1 MSLRWMPAAARA
13 LAMMAGV
20 GLWAGTALAADV
32 DGAAVYRQNCVA
44 CHGAKA
50 DGKGPAAAALR
61 PPPTDFTKAAWWE
74 GRTDEQVS
82 ASIRAGRPG
91 TPMMPY
97 TALSDAEL
105 AALVAWLRTQKA
117 G

>member
-1 MSLRWMPAAARA
+1 MTSRWMAVASLA
-13 LAMMAGV
+13 LA
-20 GLWAGTALAADV
+20 GLGGSSQAWAEDA
-32 DGAAVYRQNCVA
+32 DGAMVYRQNCVA
-44 CHGAKA
+44 CHGRNA

-61 PPPTDFTKAAWWE
+61 PRPTDFTKASFWE

-97 TALSDAEL
+97 ATLSDAQL
-105 AALVAWLRTQKA
+105 AALVTWLRAQSA